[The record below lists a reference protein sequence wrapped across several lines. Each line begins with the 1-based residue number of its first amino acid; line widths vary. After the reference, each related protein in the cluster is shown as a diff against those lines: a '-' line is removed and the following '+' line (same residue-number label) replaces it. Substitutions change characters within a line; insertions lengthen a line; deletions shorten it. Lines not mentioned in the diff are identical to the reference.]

1 MRSYITRLSE
11 FRFYK
16 SGDELVVTSEIDESF
31 KERIEWHNEWSI
43 TDEDLHV
50 KVTTAFEN
58 QF

>member
-1 MRSYITRLSE
+1 MSE

-31 KERIEWHNEWSI
+31 EERINWYDEWSI
-43 TDEDLHV
+43 TDEDLHD